1 MLYRELKGYKYELMA
16 AEKIKVVIPDVILT
30 NNAINS
36 YIRLRDGVLTVK
48 KHYCWDGSSV
58 PLKKYVPKWLWDSD
72 KFCKTASLFHDAL
85 CQLMREDL
93 LGKAYKQYIDNLYR
107 TMLIES
113 GMSKW
118 QANLRYLAL
127 RKFGN
132 AGIQKEKN
140 PRGKIRTT

>member
-16 AEKIKVVIPDVILT
+16 AIKIKVDLPDITLL
-30 NNAINS
+30 NNAINP
-36 YIRLRDGVLTVK
+36 YIRLRNGILTGK
-48 KHYCWDGSSV
+48 KHYHWDGSSV
-58 PLKKYVPKWLWDSD
+58 PFKKYVPKWLWDSD
-72 KFCKTASLFHDAL
+72 KYCKIASLFHDIL
-85 CQLMREDL
+85 CQLIREGL
-93 LGKAYKQYIDNLYR
+93 LDKKYKPYIDKLYR
-107 TMLIES
+107 TMLIEG

-140 PRGKIRTT
+140 PRGKIRTA